1 MQKRKLL
8 SGIKNLFQEMDKKCL
23 KVFEVYN
30 YKKTWKLFKLVI
42 FTNLQIFLSGN
53 YYEIYSSH
61 SREIMAVEGELK
73 LTNMVHK
80 NSISAKKSYALSC
93 PVYVYL
99 DKNLECCTYKN
110 SNGKPFIFFEN
121 KFEKIEESKKNEEK
135 DESDLK
141 KSVYKT
147 PEAEEEGDSPLC
159 NWENVS
165 KLSLMM
171 EDDFLINSNRL
182 NDSGN
187 SLENDEDYYENEK
200 FSMRLKNGQKV
211 EQFNVSFKSLGILT
225 KYLNDNI
232 LPYLTCLDEES
243 NNSIQQHLPL
253 VQNLDINSYMD
264 EHEFYMNA
272 LVTRNQFIQKSVRG
286 SKLMKMAIKLHHLN
300 HELISKGG
308 FEDFIE
314 IPEKLVS

>member
-1 MQKRKLL
+1 
-8 SGIKNLFQEMDKKCL
+8 
-23 KVFEVYN
+23 
-30 YKKTWKLFKLVI
+30 
-42 FTNLQIFLSGN
+42 
-53 YYEIYSSH
+53 
-61 SREIMAVEGELK
+61 MAVEGELK

-80 NSISAKKSYALSC
+80 NSVSTIKSYALTC
-93 PVYVYL
+93 PVYEYL
-99 DKNLECCTYKN
+99 DKNQECCTYKN
-110 SNGKPFIFFEN
+110 ANGKPLIFFEN

-147 PEAEEEGDSPLC
+147 PEAEEEADSPLC
-159 NWENVS
+159 TWENVS
-165 KLSLMM
+165 KLSLTM

-182 NDSGN
+182 NESGN
-187 SLENDEDYYENEK
+187 SLENDDDYYENEK

-225 KYLNDNI
+225 KYLNENI
-232 LPYLTCLDEES
+232 IPYMTCLDEES

-264 EHEFYMNA
+264 EHEFYMNT
-272 LVTRNQFIQKSVRG
+272 LVSKNHFIEKSVQE
-286 SKLMKMAIKLHHLN
+286 SKLMKMAIKFHHLN